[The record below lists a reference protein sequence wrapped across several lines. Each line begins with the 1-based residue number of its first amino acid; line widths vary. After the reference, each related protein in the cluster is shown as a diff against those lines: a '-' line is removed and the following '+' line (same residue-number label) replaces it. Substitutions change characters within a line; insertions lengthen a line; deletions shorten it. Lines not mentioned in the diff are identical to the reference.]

1 MNDITLLLIVCIV
14 GSTWAQLLGE
24 RYGNNY
30 RDGIH
35 GSPCD
40 TFTRGLA
47 HSSRQAESMG
57 K

>member
-40 TFTRGLA
+40 TFTRGLPN
-47 HSSRQAESMG
+47 SSRQAKSMG

>member
-30 RDGIH
+30 RDGIDS
-35 GSPCD
+35 SPCD
-40 TFTRGLA
+40 TFTWGLA
-47 HSSRQAESMG
+47 NRSRQAESLG

>member
-1 MNDITLLLIVCIV
+1 MNDITVLFVVCIV
-14 GSTWAQLLGE
+14 GSTWALLLGE

-30 RDGIH
+30 RDGIDS
-35 GSPCD
+35 SPCD

-47 HSSRQAESMG
+47 NRSRQAESMG